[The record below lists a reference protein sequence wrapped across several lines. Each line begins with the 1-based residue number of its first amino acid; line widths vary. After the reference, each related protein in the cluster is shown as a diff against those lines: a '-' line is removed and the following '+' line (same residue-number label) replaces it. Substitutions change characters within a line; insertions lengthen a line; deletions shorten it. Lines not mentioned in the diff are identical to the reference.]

1 MLGIGQTSTWSLWTA
16 LALILL
22 AALLRQRYQ
31 KGLNRYNGPILA
43 SFTSLWRVWNTYRNS
58 TNLPF
63 LAWQE
68 KYGDVIRLGPN
79 MLVFTDPAC
88 IKDIY
93 TSGFDKSGQY
103 MVNAGVSQG
112 KIVPNIFS
120 TDDKK
125 WHSQLRRCVSN
136 AFSLTSIVQY
146 EAQVDQTLATFLEKM
161 DSLFVHQKGMGS
173 MDLGLWLQYF
183 AFDVIGKL
191 SYSSSYGILESDG
204 RDDAMIHTISR
215 FFEYVAMVGVWPML
229 DRLLR
234 KNPILLFLGRHGWY
248 DKPTPTVPYARKQ
261 LATRKRNQL
270 VEGSDAENPGQGRQA
285 DILQKLLE
293 AQRQQPDL
301 IDDRTLLGLS
311 LSAVNAGS
319 DTVSTALSG
328 ILYYL
333 LKHPSAMEKAV
344 KEIHSK
350 LPPPAKSA
358 SLGEGVVSYSDGRSL
373 PYLDACIQEGL
384 RLHPPAGGA
393 TFERVTPP
401 QGATIAGHF
410 IPGRT
415 TVSGLAY
422 LMNRHKPTFGEDAL
436 EYRPERWLDNGGPEE
451 EARLAA
457 MNRAMFV
464 FGIGPHTCLGR
475 NIALLEIYKTIPTIL
490 RCFEN
495 RLSDP
500 SLPIKISNFMVMN
513 IRGLYVD
520 VKRRDR

>member
-1 MLGIGQTSTWSLWTA
+1 MLWTGSTSTGALWTA
-16 LALILL
+16 LTLIVLS
-22 AALLRQRYQ
+22 ALLRQRYQ
-31 KGLNRYNGPILA
+31 KGLNKYKGPVLA
-43 SFTSLWRVWNTYRNS
+43 SYTSLWRVWNTYWNS
-58 TNLPF
+58 TSLPF
-63 LAWQE
+63 LSWQE

-79 MLVFTDPAC
+79 MLVFADPAC

-136 AFSLTSIVQY
+136 AFSLTSVVQY
-146 EAQVDQTLATFLEKM
+146 EAQVDQTLTTFMEKM
-161 DSLFVHQKGMGS
+161 DSLFVHQRGMGL

-204 RDDAMIHTISR
+204 KDDAMIHTISR

-229 DRLLR
+229 DHVLR
-234 KNPILLFLGRHGWY
+234 KNPFLLFLGRHGWY

-261 LATRKRNQL
+261 LATRKRNKPA
-270 VEGSDAENPGQGRQA
+270 EGNDAGASGQA

-293 AQRQQPDL
+293 AQGQHPDL

-311 LSAVNAGS
+311 LSAVNAGG

-333 LKHPSAMEKAV
+333 LKHPRAMEKLGQ
-344 KEIHSK
+344 EIDSK
-350 LPPPAKSA
+350 FPAPVEGTA
-358 SLGEGVVSYSDGRSL
+358 LGEGVVSYTEGRSL
-373 PYLDACIQEGL
+373 PYLDACIQEAL

-393 TFERVTPP
+393 TFERVAPP
-401 QGATIAGHF
+401 QGATIAGQY

-422 LMNRHKPTFGEDAL
+422 LMNRHKPTFGLDAL
-436 EYRPERWLDNGGPEE
+436 EYRPERWLDNGERGE
-451 EARLAA
+451 EARIAA

-464 FGIGPHTCLGR
+464 FGVGPHTCLGR

-490 RCFEN
+490 RCFEL
-495 RLSDP
+495 RLADP
-500 SLPIKISNFMVMN
+500 SLPVKISNFMVMN
-513 IRGLYVD
+513 LRGLYVE
-520 VKRRDR
+520 VKRRSR